1 MNMKPTLLAAG
12 LALALGA
19 TALTPQVANATG
31 TGTITFTGTV
41 SSQTCNV
48 LSVPPVTNPSPPPP
62 STDPGAANGTGTA
75 ASFTVT
81 LPTVLTSQLA
91 TPSTTYG
98 ATPFALYLTG
108 CTAGAKVG
116 AQFYNTA
123 DTDATTGTVKNV
135 APSGAGN
142 VDVQILS
149 TTGAVGTSATGAT
162 SGGTAVTIATAQ
174 PTGNANVTDQTT
186 VGSTGDVVMNYYAQ
200 YYATGAATAGAVSA
214 NASYVINYQ

>member
-1 MNMKPTLLAAG
+1 MNLKPTLLATG

-48 LSVPPVTNPSPPPP
+48 LSTPPVTTPPPG
-62 STDPGAANGTGTA
+62 TDPGAANGTGTA

-91 TPSTTYG
+91 TSTTTYG

-116 AQFYNTA
+116 AQFYNTT
-123 DTDATTGTVKNV
+123 DTDTTTGTVKNV
-135 APSGAGN
+135 ASSGAAN